1 MKLNS
6 LSILLAGLLLTACG
20 KTVELPPAQPLQA
33 SAEQLAQ
40 IPGIASGPLAV
51 SKSETLDWRVGG
63 QTLRL
68 RVVQPSLHSGGDGP
82 FPLVLFSHGFASD
95 IDQYDAV
102 LAHWASHGY
111 ISIAPYHRDGGGSLR
126 AIFNSIVIGKAGLI
140 DGRVADIELLLEN
153 LDALDAV
160 LPGLAQRMDRTRIA
174 VAGHSFGA
182 FTAQQFAGARAID
195 PEDGSQITA
204 SEHGVRAVIALSP
217 PGEMF
222 GLINQQSW
230 RSMHKP
236 MLATTGT
243 WDVDGRFVTDWRQ
256 HRLSFE
262 SAQPGNNWLLVIQG
276 ADHYLGNLICRT
288 ERDAEPQPDAL
299 RMVNAASLNFLN
311 AQLRDDAAAAALLN
325 RDYFGG
331 PTGGFAHLELR

>member
-1 MKLNS
+1 M
-6 LSILLAGLLLTACG
+6 
-20 KTVELPPAQPLQA
+20 
-33 SAEQLAQ
+33 
-40 IPGIASGPLAV
+40 
-51 SKSETLDWRVGG
+51 
-63 QTLRL
+63 
-68 RVVQPSLHSGGDGP
+68 
-82 FPLVLFSHGFASD
+82 
-95 IDQYDAV
+95 
-102 LAHWASHGY
+102 
-111 ISIAPYHRDGGGSLR
+111 
-126 AIFNSIVIGKAGLI
+126 
-140 DGRVADIELLLEN
+140 
-153 LDALDAV
+153 
-160 LPGLAQRMDRTRIA
+160 PGLAQRIDRGRIA

-195 PEDGSQITA
+195 PEDGSQIA
-204 SEHGVRAVIALSP
+204 AGEHSVRAVIAISP

-262 SAQPGNNWLLVIQG
+262 TAQPGNNWLLVIQG

-288 ERDAEPQPDAL
+288 DRDAEAQPDAL

-325 RDYFGG
+325 RDYFDA
-331 PTGGFAHLELR
+331 PTGGFARLEQR